1 VIIYPD
7 NSMFTSQSFI
17 IVILFLVIL
26 QLRERR
32 VKPLGLMI
40 MPVFM
45 FFISTF
51 LVDEVL
57 FTSLLN
63 FILIAGGFALGT
75 IIGYVVASFMKV
87 KLDKD
92 GNVMMKGSVL
102 AVGVWVLVIILK
114 FYGEQIL
121 GSAHY
126 IDFNVLTSMFIMM
139 TLGAMISRRLII
151 YKRYREHKLMIKK
164 AEE

>member
-1 VIIYPD
+1 MIVYPD
-7 NSMFTSQSFI
+7 NSMFTNQSFI
-17 IVILFLVIL
+17 IVILFIVIL

-45 FFISTF
+45 FFISIF
-51 LVDEVL
+51 LVDEVV

-75 IIGYVVASFMKV
+75 IIGYVVGSFMKV

-92 GNVMMKGSVL
+92 GNVMIKGSIL
-102 AVGVWVLVIILK
+102 AVVVWILVILVK
-114 FYGEQIL
+114 FYGEQLL
-121 GSAHY
+121 GSTHY
-126 IDFNVLTSMFIMM
+126 IDLNVLTSIFIMM
-139 TLGAMISRRLII
+139 TMGAMISRRILI
-151 YKRYREHKLMIKK
+151 YTKYRKHKFRIKK
-164 AEE
+164 AEN

>member
-1 VIIYPD
+1 MIIYPD

-45 FFISTF
+45 FFISIF

-63 FILIAGGFALGT
+63 FILIAGGFVLGT

-92 GNVMMKGSVL
+92 GNVLIKGSVL

-114 FYGEQIL
+114 FYGEQTL
-121 GSAHY
+121 GSTHY
-126 IDFNVLTSMFIMM
+126 IDFNVLTSIFIMM

-151 YKRYREHKLMIKK
+151 YRMYREHKLSIKK

>member
-1 VIIYPD
+1 MIVYPD

-17 IVILFLVIL
+17 IVILFMVIL
-26 QLRERR
+26 QLRERK

-40 MPVFM
+40 MPIFM
-45 FFISTF
+45 FIVSIF

-63 FILIAGGFALGT
+63 FILIAGGFVLGT
-75 IIGYVVASFMKV
+75 IIGYVVASFMNV
-87 KLDKD
+87 RLDKD
-92 GNVMMKGSVL
+92 GNVVMKGSVL
-102 AVGVWVLVIILK
+102 AVVVWILVIILK

-126 IDFNVLTSMFIMM
+126 IDFSVLTSIFIMM

-151 YKRYREHKLMIKK
+151 YRRYREHKLTVKK
-164 AEE
+164 AGE